1 MIDIKKK
8 KSICMQLQSRSEK
21 AISLAVETDG
31 RTSEWAI
38 LVGIVYLFAQ
48 NQDYN

>member
-1 MIDIKKK
+1 
-8 KSICMQLQSRSEK
+8 MQLQSRSEK

-31 RTSEWAI
+31 RTWEWAI
-38 LVGIVYLFAQ
+38 LVDIVYLFAQ